1 MASRERF
8 PLPRGWTKTVRSS
21 VLHAVS
27 FASAALTLAW
37 AKAARNRRPKVQL
50 VAELERGKTEIAL
63 IKEELSI
70 KDGRWSRV
78 PPRRRPYYGPIQRMR
93 ILRLKAARSWSTSQT
108 AHVFLVTEETITSWL
123 KRIDEEGERSLVQIA
138 EPVNKFPDYVGYLV
152 RWLKSVCP
160 TMGKVGISQTLAR
173 AGLRLG
179 ATTVGRMLRE
189 DTPEKEPDE
198 LTLHQESPPSA
209 GRVVSAKYADHNW
222 HVDLSII
229 PTAAGFWV
237 PWLPFSK
244 PLRWPFCWWI
254 AVVID
259 QFSRRLNGFALFKEP
274 PSSVEVCEFL
284 DRVME
289 RTESRPKHVITDKG
303 CQFFCDRFKAWCR
316 EHGMRPRF
324 GAVGRKGSIAIIER
338 FFRSLKV
345 ECTRRIPVP
354 FGVESMRREI
364 ASYATWYNSHRPHQA
379 LDGLTPSEVHNGE
392 SHSATTLE
400 LRSGWPERHDE
411 ERERVKRVHV
421 VIKFMDARRHLP
433 IVELKRAA

>member
-1 MASRERF
+1 M
-8 PLPRGWTKTVRSS
+8 
-21 VLHAVS
+21 
-27 FASAALTLAW
+27 
-37 AKAARNRRPKVQL
+37 Q
-50 VAELERGKTEIAL
+50 
-63 IKEELSI
+63 
-70 KDGRWSRV
+70 
-78 PPRRRPYYGPIQRMR
+78 
-93 ILRLKAARSWSTSQT
+93 
-108 AHVFLVTEETITSWL
+108 
-123 KRIDEEGERSLVQIA
+123 
-138 EPVNKFPDYVGYLV
+138 
-152 RWLKSVCP
+152 
-160 TMGKVGISQTLAR
+160 
-173 AGLRLG
+173 
-179 ATTVGRMLRE
+179 
-189 DTPEKEPDE
+189 
-198 LTLHQESPPSA
+198 
-209 GRVVSAKYADHNW
+209 
-222 HVDLSII
+222 
-229 PTAAGFWV
+229 
-237 PWLPFSK
+237 
-244 PLRWPFCWWI
+244 
-254 AVVID
+254 
-259 QFSRRLNGFALFKEP
+259 
-274 PSSVEVCEFL
+274 
-284 DRVME
+284 

>member
-1 MASRERF
+1 MARRERF
-8 PLPRGWTKTVRSS
+8 PLPRGWTRIVRSS

-27 FASAALTLAW
+27 LASAALTLAW
-37 AKAARNRRPKVQL
+37 AKATRNRRPKVQL
-50 VAELERGKTEIAL
+50 VAELERGKTEITL

-108 AHVFLVTEETITSWL
+108 AHIFLVTEETIASWL

-152 RWLKSVCP
+152 RWLRCVCP
-160 TMGKVGISQTLAR
+160 SMGKVRISQTLAR
-173 AGLRLG
+173 AGLHLG
-179 ATTVGRMLRE
+179 ATTVGRMLRA

-198 LTLHQESPPSA
+198 LTLHEEAPPSA
-209 GRVVSAKYADHNW
+209 GRVVSAKYADHIW

-259 QFSRRLNGFALFKEP
+259 QFSRRVNGFALFKKP
-274 PSSVEVCEFL
+274 PYSVEVCEFL

-289 RTESRPKHVITDKG
+289 RTGSKPKHVITDKG
-303 CQFFCDRFKAWCR
+303 CQFFCDTFKAWCR
-316 EHGMRPRF
+316 DHGMRPRF
-324 GAVGRKGSIAIIER
+324 GAVGRKAA
-338 FFRSLKV
+338 
-345 ECTRRIPVP
+345 VP
-354 FGVESMRREI
+354 
-364 ASYATWYNSHRPHQA
+364 
-379 LDGLTPSEVHNGE
+379 
-392 SHSATTLE
+392 
-400 LRSGWPERHDE
+400 
-411 ERERVKRVHV
+411 
-421 VIKFMDARRHLP
+421 
-433 IVELKRAA
+433 